1 MLRNINV
8 YKLNTFINKCVHK
21 QLINNY
27 RLRTQIRS
35 TNVCRPGIDDAPVSP
50 DSAGWLKQ
58 YCELS
63 VPHIDGIFLEHKD
76 NHKSVTFF

>member
-1 MLRNINV
+1 M
-8 YKLNTFINKCVHK
+8 HK

-35 TNVCRPGIDDAPVSP
+35 TNVCEPGIDDAPVSP
-50 DSAGWLKQ
+50 DSTEWLEQ

-63 VPHIDGIFLEHKD
+63 APHIDGIFLEHKD